1 MDGELPVGAVVKCVS
16 SVHVSNVPIGTTGVV
31 VQHGYINPHGYK
43 VFWFA
48 YPDAGEKSRIT
59 DYYERDELEEV

>member
-1 MDGELPVGAVVKCVS
+1 MGGAIPIGAVVKCVS
-16 SVHVSNVPIGTTGVV
+16 SVNISNVPVGTTGVV
-31 VQHGYINPHGYK
+31 VQRGYVSRQGYK

-48 YPDAGEKSRIT
+48 YPHAGENSRVT